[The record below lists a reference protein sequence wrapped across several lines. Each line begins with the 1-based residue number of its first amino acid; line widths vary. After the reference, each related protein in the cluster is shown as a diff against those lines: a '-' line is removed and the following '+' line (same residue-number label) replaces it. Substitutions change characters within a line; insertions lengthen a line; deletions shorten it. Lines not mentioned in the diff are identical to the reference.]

1 MPVYFFDSSAI
12 MKRYYYEVGANW
24 VRTVCENRIRSEVY
38 LSQLAEVEV
47 VASLRRAGRR
57 NHDHI
62 ALIDS
67 SVNMFVRHIGRRV
80 YSIVSVDTQIT
91 RIAQDLCNQFWDVQP
106 HPLRSMDAI
115 QVASALLVAAVHASQ
130 APNELLFVSSDRRQ
144 LAVAREL
151 GFNVVNPEY
160 A

>member
-1 MPVYFFDSSAI
+1 MSVYFFDSSAI

-24 VRTVCENRIRSEVY
+24 VRAVCESRIRPDVY

-67 SVNMFVRHIGRRV
+67 SVNMYVRQVERGI
-80 YSIVSVDTQIT
+80 YSIVRVDDVVT
-91 RIAQDLCNQFWDVQP
+91 RVAQDLCNHFWDVQP
-106 HPLRSMDAI
+106 HPLRSLDAVQI
-115 QVASALLVAAVHASQ
+115 ASAQLVAAAR
-130 APNELLFVSSDRRQ
+130 PGDDLLFVSADRRQ

-151 GFNVVNPEY
+151 GFSIVNPEY